1 MSAKPV
7 GYFHEEPLSFEYPD
21 NGNSGVKL
29 GDPGVPLA
37 DPALAMAGAAL
48 RGDGLHPLPQLSEFE
63 VVRHFTRL
71 SNLNVS
77 IDAAM
82 YPLGSC
88 TMKYNPRINEV
99 VSREAG
105 FLQAHPLMPDQLT
118 QGTLEA
124 LYRLNELLLEITG
137 FDAGSLQPAAGAQG
151 ELTGVLLIRSRL
163 EAKGERRRYMLVP
176 DSAHGTN
183 PASAHLAGFDVR
195 EVKSLPDGTVD
206 LPHLDSQM
214 DADVAGL
221 MITNP
226 NTLGIFERDIR
237 KIADIVH
244 SKGGYIYCD
253 GANMN
258 AQTGISRPA
267 DAGMDVMHLNL
278 HKTFSTPHG
287 GGGPGA
293 GPCFCTAELEP
304 YLPVPRVEK
313 VTGKKGGY
321 RLNWDVPTSIGK
333 ISTFN
338 GNTGILVRA
347 LSYLVSLG
355 AEGLKEMSEV
365 AVLNANYLRHKL
377 KDVLHVATD
386 APTLH
391 EVVFSDQ
398 GLADHG
404 GITTLDLAK
413 RLMDYGFHPP
423 TVYFPLTVHGALMVE
438 PTESEPLAELERF
451 VEAIVAILAEA
462 DSDPELV
469 KTAPHLVPRRRMDE
483 ASAARHPVLRWT
495 PGGSPPPK

>member
-21 NGNSGVKL
+21 NGHSGVKL
-29 GDPGVPLA
+29 RDPGVPLA
-37 DPALAMAGAAL
+37 DPARAMAGAAL
-48 RGDGLHPLPQLSEFE
+48 RSDGLHPLPQLSEFE

-71 SNLNVS
+71 SKLNVS

-105 FLQAHPLMPDQLT
+105 FLQAHPLWPESLA

-124 LYRLNELLLEITG
+124 LYRLNEMLLEITG
-137 FDAGSLQPAAGAQG
+137 FDAGTLQPAAGAQG
-151 ELTGVLLIRSRL
+151 ELTGVLLIRARL

-195 EVKSLPDGTVD
+195 EVKSLPDYTVD
-206 LPHLDSQM
+206 LAHLESQM
-214 DADVAGL
+214 DEDVAGL

-258 AQTGISRPA
+258 AQTGICRPA

-313 VTGKKGGY
+313 SEGEQGGY

-338 GNTGILVRA
+338 GNTGILVRT
-347 LSYLVSLG
+347 LSYLVALG

-377 KDVLHVATD
+377 QDVLHVATD

-438 PTESEPLAELERF
+438 PTESEPLAELQRF

-462 DSDPELV
+462 DRNPQLV
-469 KTAPHLVPRRRMDE
+469 KSAPHLAPRRRLDE
-483 ASAARHPVLRWT
+483 AGAARHPILRWT